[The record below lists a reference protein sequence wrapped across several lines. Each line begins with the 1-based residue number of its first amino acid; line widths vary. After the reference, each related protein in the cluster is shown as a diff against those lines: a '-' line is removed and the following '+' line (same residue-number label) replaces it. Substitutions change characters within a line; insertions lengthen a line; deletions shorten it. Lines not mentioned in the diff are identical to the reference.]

1 MTNNRIIIRFPAG
14 RYIATGWLVAGAVL
28 LAIAG
33 MVLLL
38 RPSIVG
44 FGLIGLSLLLAVF
57 ARMAQAQV
65 HQRESLMV
73 AGWVGPECEEA
84 GEPREVSWEKH

>member
-1 MTNNRIIIRFPAG
+1 
-14 RYIATGWLVAGAVL
+14 
-28 LAIAG
+28 

-65 HQRESLMV
+65 HRGR
-73 AGWVGPECEEA
+73 A
-84 GEPREVSWEKH
+84 